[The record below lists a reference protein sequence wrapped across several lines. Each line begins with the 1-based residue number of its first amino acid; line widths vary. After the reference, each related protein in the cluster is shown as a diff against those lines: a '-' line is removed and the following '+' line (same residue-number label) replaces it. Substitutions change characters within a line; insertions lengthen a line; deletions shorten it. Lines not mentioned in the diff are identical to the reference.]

1 MFQIKTKI
9 KEVVGQGTGDSST
22 KWCEWCEPISSYE
35 EFLKIRREAR
45 EIEIRREAREIVD
58 EIRSCDDEERRKELK
73 KKLPAVVYCFPAD
86 GNPQGGW
93 LAGSKRPSKL
103 APLDIDGLESDEL
116 RERRQSQTSFSRA
129 KCSQTRISW
138 GGRTH

>member
-45 EIEIRREAREIVD
+45 EIVD

-73 KKLPAVVYCFPAD
+73 KKLPAVV
-86 GNPQGGW
+86 
-93 LAGSKRPSKL
+93 
-103 APLDIDGLESDEL
+103 
-116 RERRQSQTSFSRA
+116 
-129 KCSQTRISW
+129 
-138 GGRTH
+138 

>member
-45 EIEIRREAREIVD
+45 EIVD

-73 KKLPAVVYCFPAD
+73 KKLPAVVWAA
-86 GNPQGGW
+86 GW
-93 LAGSKRPSKL
+93 RARKGHQSWYRSTLM
-103 APLDIDGLESDEL
+103 GLNLMNFAKELNRCCLRRKTVSDFL
-116 RERRQSQTSFSRA
+116 FS
-129 KCSQTRISW
+129 S
-138 GGRTH
+138 